1 MTLPPLPSTPGP
13 SSPLS
18 PIFHLPD
25 PARVYIYIVFFRYT
39 FGSAVKGC
47 GTIVATL
54 HYYRQTPVSVVKSFK
69 VRYRLKNELS
79 RRLILLYSCMN
90 NFMVVGWLI
99 KEEKEEE
106 LKRHFETFG
115 IFGWC
120 VGRWIVTFL
129 GLCAFWSF
137 VCVLIFFVLFLFYFL
152 LRLRPNLIFW
162 SVYWWWWRRQ

>member
-13 SSPLS
+13 SSPLR

-79 RRLILLYSCMN
+79 RRLILSYSCMN
-90 NFMVVGWLI
+90 NLMAFEWLI
-99 KEEKEEE
+99 KEEEEE
-106 LKRHFETFG
+106 VKRRFENFG
-115 IFGWC
+115 IFGRS

-129 GLCAFWSF
+129 GIWAFWSF
-137 VCVLIFFVLFLFYFL
+137 VCLDFSIFLLYFF
-152 LRLRPNLIFW
+152 LRLRAI
-162 SVYWWWWRRQ
+162 